1 MSADALTAPK
11 ARMRS
16 LGTRLREADPGWI
29 GLKSALRAAIVMPSV
44 FAFAHQ
50 VIGNPQTSLFAAFGS
65 FAVLVFADFGGD
77 RRARL
82 FAYLVLAAAGAA
94 FISLAT
100 LCSRNPW
107 LAAGSMAVVAFGV
120 LFSGVINGYFAAG
133 ATAAILL
140 YVLPV
145 TASASASV
153 IPARLEGWALAAGVG
168 ICAQLL
174 LWPPRPR
181 SGLGPRIARAC
192 RLLADVTESGGSVA
206 EASQAIGALRDQF
219 FATPYRPTGPTDAAQ
234 AVTFLVDE
242 LDWFKTRLLAPTP
255 ALEVAPLCRSENAE
269 VIAAMAAV
277 LRTSAA
283 RFEGSRERPDLVRLD
298 AAREA
303 VASRI
308 PEQLPEL
315 PDQGADALLE
325 ALEPSFRLRGAAYS
339 AHQIATN
346 ALAATGESPPRAA
359 PTLHAVG
366 RLAIE
371 HANVRSQLF
380 RDSIRGA
387 AALAIGVFVAQ
398 ETGVQNGFWVVLG
411 TLSVLR
417 SNALST
423 GATVLSALAGTAVG
437 IVAGAVLVV
446 AIGTDTAVLWG
457 VLPVAVLLAAYAPRV
472 VSFAAGQAGFTLLLL
487 ILFNVIQP
495 VGWKVGIVRVQDVAI
510 GFGISLAVG
519 VAFWPRGA
527 AALVRNSVAAAYVSG
542 VDFVDAAVERILDRT
557 RVSASQRAA
566 RAAEASAH
574 RLDDAFRHYL
584 AERSAKRMPL
594 GDVGTLVSGAGH
606 LRRTALSLTGL
617 GLHGDGVP
625 VADDDGARL
634 TRDAEAIRRWYGSL
648 ANALV
653 EGEAPPDPGEPDAT
667 ERRRLA
673 ERVGYAA
680 AGGDADAI
688 WRALMLLWATEHLDN
703 LAYLERRLIPPAT
716 MAVEGRRRWRQ
727 RAPAAA

>member
-1 MSADALTAPK
+1 MSADAVTAPE

-16 LGTRLREADPGWI
+16 LGARLREADPGWI
-29 GLKSALRAAIVMPSV
+29 GLKSAVRAAIVMPSV

-50 VIGNPQTSLFAAFGS
+50 VIGDPQTSLFAAFGS

-133 ATAAILL
+133 ATGALL
-140 YVLPV
+140 TYVLPV
-145 TASASASV
+145 TMAASPSA

-174 LWPPRPR
+174 LWPARPGAR
-181 SGLGPRIARAC
+181 LGSRIARAC
-192 RLLADVTESGGSVA
+192 RALADVTESGGSIA
-206 EASQAIGALRDQF
+206 PASEAIGDVRDQF

-234 AVTFLVDE
+234 AMTFLVDE
-242 LDWFKTRLLAPTP
+242 LDWFKTRLLAPTADP
-255 ALEVAPLCRSENAE
+255 ELAPLCRNENGE
-269 VIAAMAAV
+269 VIAATAAV

-283 RFEGSRERPDLVRLD
+283 RFEGSDERPDLDRLD
-298 AAREA
+298 AARDA
-303 VASRI
+303 LARRI
-308 PEQLPEL
+308 PEQLPDL
-315 PDQGADALLE
+315 PDQGADALLA
-325 ALEPSFRLRGAAYS
+325 ALEPSFRLRGASYS
-339 AHQIATN
+339 AHQIATS

-359 PTLHAVG
+359 PTLRTAG
-366 RLAIE
+366 RLAVA
-371 HANVRSQLF
+371 HTSVRSQWF

-387 AALAIGVFVAQ
+387 AALAIGVFVAR

-417 SNALST
+417 SNVLST

-437 IVAGAVLVV
+437 IVAGAAVV
-446 AIGTDTAVLWG
+446 AAIGTDTAVLWG

-472 VSFAAGQAGFTLLLL
+472 VSFAAGQAGFTILLL
-487 ILFNVIQP
+487 ILFNIVEP
-495 VGWKVGIVRVQDVAI
+495 VGWKVGLVRVQDVAI

-519 VAFWPRGA
+519 LVFWPRGA

-542 VDFVDAAVERILDRT
+542 VDFVDAAVARVIDRT
-557 RVSASQRAA
+557 RMAESQRAA
-566 RAAEASAH
+566 RAAAATAD

-584 AERSAKRMPL
+584 AERSAKRLPL

-673 ERVGYAA
+673 ERVGHAA

-688 WRALMLLWATEHLDN
+688 SRPLMLLWATEHLDN
-703 LAYLERRLIPPAT
+703 LAHLERRLVPPAT
-716 MAVEGRRRWRQ
+716 MAVEGRRRWWQ

>member
-1 MSADALTAPK
+1 M
-11 ARMRS
+11 ARVRS
-16 LGTRLREADPGWI
+16 LGARLRDADPGLI
-29 GLKSALRAAIVMPSV
+29 GLKSAVRAAIVMPSV

-50 VIGNPQTSLFAAFGS
+50 VIGDPQTSLFAAFGS

-82 FAYLVLAAAGAA
+82 VAYLALAAVGAA
-94 FISLAT
+94 FIAVGT

-107 LAAGSMAVVAFGV
+107 LAAGSTAVIVFGV

-133 ATAAILL
+133 ATAGILL
-140 YVLPV
+140 FVLPV
-145 TASASASV
+145 TMAAGTSV

-174 LWPPRPR
+174 LWPARPSER
-181 SGLGPRIARAC
+181 LGSGIARAC
-192 RLLADVTESGGSVA
+192 RALADVTESGGSIA
-206 EASQAIGALRDQF
+206 PASEAIGDVRDQF

-234 AVTFLVDE
+234 ALTFLVDE
-242 LDWFKTRLLAPTP
+242 LDWFKTRLLAPTADP
-255 ALEVAPLCRSENAE
+255 ELSPLCRNENGE
-269 VIAAMAAV
+269 VIAATAAV

-283 RFEGSRERPDLVRLD
+283 RFEGSHEWPDLDRLD
-298 AAREA
+298 AARDA
-303 VASRI
+303 LARRI
-308 PEQLPEL
+308 PEQLPAL
-315 PDQGADALLE
+315 PDQGGDALLA
-325 ALEPSFRLRGAAYS
+325 ALEPSFRLRGASYS
-339 AHQIATN
+339 AHQIATS
-346 ALAATGESPPRAA
+346 ALAATGEAPARAA
-359 PTLHAVG
+359 PTLRAAL
-366 RLAIE
+366 RLGVA
-371 HANVRSQLF
+371 HTTLRSQWF

-387 AALAIGVFVAQ
+387 AALAIGVFVAR

-417 SNALST
+417 SNALAT

-437 IVAGAVLVV
+437 IVAGAAVVV
-446 AIGTDTAVLWG
+446 ALGTESAVLWA
-457 VLPVAVLLAAYAPRV
+457 VLPVAVLLAAYAPRI
-472 VSFAAGQAGFTLLLL
+472 VSFAAGQAGFTTLLLV
-487 ILFNVIQP
+487 LFNIIEP
-495 VGWKVGIVRVQDVAI
+495 VGWKVGLVRVQDVAI

-519 VAFWPRGA
+519 VVFWPRGA

-542 VDFVDAAVERILDRT
+542 VDFVDAAVARVVDRT
-557 RVSASQRAA
+557 HMAASQRAA
-566 RAAEASAH
+566 RAAAATAN

-584 AERSAKRMPL
+584 AERSAKRLPL
-594 GDVGTLVSGAGH
+594 GDVGMLVSGAGH

-634 TRDAEAIRRWYGSL
+634 IRDAEAIRRWYSSL

-653 EGEAPPDPGEPDAT
+653 EGEAPPDPGVPDAT

-673 ERVGYAA
+673 ERVGHAAA
-680 AGGDADAI
+680 AGDPGAI
-688 WRALMLLWATEHLDN
+688 WSPLMLLWATEHLDA
-703 LAYLERRLIPPAT
+703 LAYLERRLVPPAT
-716 MAVEGRRRWRQ
+716 MAAEGRRRWWQ